1 MGLGAG
7 FGIGAGSFTAV
18 TLGLPVGA
26 WWAAL
31 AQAHGHAQLFGF
43 AGLMVFGVAL
53 HFLPRLRGAPLW
65 RAHYVPWVLRL
76 YGGGVVLRVSAQM
89 LAPFFAVT
97 GIVPLVLLSSV
108 AIALSGLLTLAGGGL
123 AVLMLV
129 QTARNGP
136 PIAQRAGLMQ
146 VMPLLGAAW
155 LGFLAALLVNAWG
168 SLAVLDFW
176 RLPPGARVA
185 QVRIA
190 PWLVTPIWDA
200 LTVRL
205 ALLGWLLPLSVAF
218 AARNFPLFLWTQ
230 LAPAE
235 SLRWGLAL
243 LAAGLAL
250 ETGGSVATMGAAA
263 GATALFEVGR
273 VLIAFGLLWLTAVV
287 GVLGPKIE
295 PPGRRATQGEIELA
309 AIAAGPLT
317 DAFVWLAVS
326 GCLML
331 LQSILPALRLPPP
344 PEDVVRHTLGAGF
357 VLLLIVGM
365 ALRLLP
371 GFASGG
377 KRPTSIRAARIAAW
391 AAQAAALLRVAPLL
405 AIWLLSIFGIDGSYG
420 RVATSLM
427 AGAGVAGAV
436 SLGALWWALREALA
450 PPHPEAGTRT
460 AS

>member
-7 FGIGAGSFTAV
+7 FGIGTGAFIAV
-18 TLGLPVGA
+18 ALGLPVGA

-65 RAHYVPWVLRL
+65 RAQYVPWVLRL
-76 YGGGVVLRVSAQM
+76 YGGGVLLRVLAQM

-108 AIALSGLLTLAGGGL
+108 AIALSGLFTLAGGGL

-136 PIAQRAGLMQ
+136 PLAQRAGLVQ
-146 VMPLLGAAW
+146 VMPLLSAAW
-155 LGFLAALLVNAWG
+155 LGFLAALLINAWG
-168 SLAVLDFW
+168 SLTVLDFW
-176 RLPPGARVA
+176 RLPPGTRVT
-185 QVRIA
+185 QVRVA
-190 PWLVTPIWDA
+190 PWLVSPIWDA

-250 ETGGSVATMGAAA
+250 ETGGGVGTLGGAA

-273 VLIAFGLLWLTAVV
+273 VLIALGLLWLTAVV

-295 PPGRRATQGEIELA
+295 PPGRRAAPAETELA
-309 AIAAGPLT
+309 QIAAGPLT
-317 DAFVWLAVS
+317 DAFVWLAIS
-326 GCLML
+326 GGLML

-344 PEDVVRHTLGAGF
+344 PEDAVRHALGAGF

-371 GFASGG
+371 GFAGG
-377 KRPTSIRAARIAAW
+377 EKRPVTMRAARIAAS

-405 AIWLLSIFGIDGSYG
+405 ATWLLSAFGIDGSFG
-420 RVATSLM
+420 RPATFLM
-427 AGAGVAGAV
+427 AASGVAGAV

-450 PPHPEAGTRT
+450 PPHPETGSEA
-460 AS
+460 A